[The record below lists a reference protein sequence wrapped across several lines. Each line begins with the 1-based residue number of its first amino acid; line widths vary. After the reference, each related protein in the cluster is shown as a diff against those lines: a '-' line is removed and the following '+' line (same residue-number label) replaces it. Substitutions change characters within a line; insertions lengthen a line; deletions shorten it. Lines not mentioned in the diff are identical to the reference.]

1 MNLHALLLIV
11 LFSCKSSE
19 SQEELEARCMPV
31 LEEIIKIQHH
41 RDVARK
47 DFELTIED
55 YEAGRLR
62 EETWRVE
69 RNVWLERE
77 SRLAGDVNRL
87 YVYSYETRCL
97 E

>member
-1 MNLHALLLIV
+1 VNLHALLLIV
-11 LFSCKSSE
+11 LFSCKSPE